1 MADENASPP
10 LPETG
15 DSVHS
20 APPEKEYSPEARRKC
35 RRNLIFL
42 IAAVVVVVA
51 GLLLW
56 RYFSSY
62 ESTDNA

>member
-15 DSVHS
+15 DSVS
-20 APPEKEYSPEARRKC
+20 EKKYSPEARRKC
-35 RRNLIFL
+35 RRNLTFL

-62 ESTDNA
+62 ESTDDA